1 MLTGL
6 TTELQEISWTDDSF
20 DLKNAGDCHLSIQIG
35 LDGFSYCILD
45 TRINKYLAFQNIP
58 LAVIKPQFLSRKTE
72 SVFDQD
78 ERLGALY
85 KGVSVTFSTNKVS
98 LLPREYT
105 KEPEVEKIASF
116 VNEVSRIEEQHSD
129 PLTDFGY
136 RLLSS
141 YPKELMGVLKRKF
154 AEFTFMHKSVPL
166 IQSVAA
172 QRDEKKNTLMINFER
187 KYVRMIAFKNGQI
200 SLYNS
205 FYFKNEADFLYYTL
219 NIWQNL
225 LFDPQRDEILVGGF
239 VADDSGYLKQL
250 RKYVSNIR
258 FMRPAEGFNYGDL
271 FDKIQKHQFISLLNT
286 YSCV

>member
-1 MLTGL
+1 MLTGI

-20 DLKNAGDCHLSIQIG
+20 DLKNAGDYHLSIQIG

-72 SVFDQD
+72 SVFDRD

-85 KGVSVTFSTNKVS
+85 KSVSVTFSTNKVS
-98 LLPREYT
+98 LLPREYI
-105 KEPEVEKIASF
+105 KESQVEKIASF
-116 VNEVSRIEEQHSD
+116 VNEVTRIEEQHSD
-129 PLTDFGY
+129 PLLDFGY
-136 RLLSS
+136 LLVSS
-141 YPKELMGVLKRKF
+141 YPKELMGVLKQKF

-172 QRDEKKNTLMINFER
+172 QRDEKKNTLLINFER

-225 LFDPQRDEILVGGF
+225 LFDPQRDEVLVGGF
-239 VADDSGYLKQL
+239 VTDESGYLKQL

-258 FMRPAEGFNYGDL
+258 FMKPAEGFNYGSL
-271 FDKIQKHQFISLLNT
+271 FNKIQKHQFISLLNT